1 MVKWEGETQEVAAEL
16 RDTRKVGK
24 GVWDLTDLSVLE
36 EIFKKVA
43 EEQVNTDES
52 EARGGEPENRRN

>member
-1 MVKWEGETQEVAAEL
+1 M
-16 RDTRKVGK
+16 GK

-43 EEQVNTDES
+43 EEQLNTDES
-52 EARGGEPENRRN
+52 EAGGGEPENRRN